1 MDQVGDW
8 VVRGIVGALVAAFG
22 ALFLRVRTN
31 EKELAVA
38 NKALE
43 RYERTEKDVGEMK
56 TLTARIDERLKH
68 LPTHD
73 DLQRLHDRISKN
85 GQSTAETKQELAALN
100 ESMRG
105 LRSAVD
111 RLHAVEIKRSGS

>member
-8 VVRGIVGALVAAFG
+8 AVRGIVGALVAAFA

-31 EKELAVA
+31 EKDLAVA

-43 RYERTEKDVGEMK
+43 RYERTEGDVVQMK
-56 TLTARIDERLKH
+56 ELTARIDERLKH
-68 LPTHD
+68 LPTHS

-85 GQSTAETKQELAALN
+85 GQSTSETRQELAALN
-100 ESMRG
+100 ESMKG
-105 LRSAVD
+105 VRSAVD
-111 RLHAVEIKRSGS
+111 RLHQMEMARSKS